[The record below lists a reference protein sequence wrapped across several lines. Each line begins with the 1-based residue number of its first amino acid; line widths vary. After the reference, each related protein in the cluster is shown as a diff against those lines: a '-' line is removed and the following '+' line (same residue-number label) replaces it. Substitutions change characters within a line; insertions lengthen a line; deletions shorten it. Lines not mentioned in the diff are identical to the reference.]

1 MFKIVK
7 HLFSLLNTNQRRQF
21 YLLQILV
28 ILMSLTQIVGV
39 ASVIPFMALVGD
51 LSQLQQDTIIAEVY
65 KLSGLS
71 SESQFIFWLGLGVLI
86 MLFFA
91 SIISM
96 YTTWRITLFANKISV
111 EIADRLYT
119 HYLKQ
124 NWLFH
129 ATNSSSKL
137 TKQIATETQRI
148 NHGILMPFMHLNAN
162 FVFVISMSISILI
175 LDPIVAI
182 VGFAI
187 FAVLY
192 FLIFKLVS
200 LTLLKNGRSI
210 SEMYEKRYR
219 LMNEGF
225 GGIKDVL
232 LLGRHSDFID
242 RFYKTGVVFA
252 YNQGVNNALQ
262 HVPRYFMEMVAFGS
276 MIGLVLYLFTSYDAD
291 LSSILSILSVYAIA
305 GIKLLPAFQGI
316 YNSLA
321 AIRSSTGAY
330 EAIQKDLTDASASEI
345 KLLTNKFKT
354 SKKEKSYLNP
364 KKQISLENV
373 SFGYPGKEEL
383 VLSQINI
390 SIPVNKVI
398 GIVGPSGSGKSTLID
413 ILLGLIEPKS
423 GFLKIDG
430 KIINNQNLR
439 CWQNSIGFVAQAIFL
454 SEGTIA
460 ENIAFGLPKSQI
472 NFKQVENVLKLANLE
487 KFVKGLKNGVHTKV
501 GERGVQ
507 LSGGQRQRIG
517 IARALYHQA
526 EVLVFDEATSSLDGI
541 TEKMI
546 MQAVHK
552 FSDKKTIIM
561 IAHRL
566 KTVEKCDQIFF
577 IEGGKVADQGTF
589 QELIETNESFK
600 NMANHA

>member
-7 HLFSLLNTNQRRQF
+7 HLFSILKTSQRRHF
-21 YLLQILV
+21 YLLQVLV
-28 ILMSLTQIVGV
+28 IVMSLTQILGV
-39 ASVIPFMALVGD
+39 ASIIPFMALVGD

-65 KLSGLS
+65 KMSGLS
-71 SESQFIFWLGLGVLI
+71 SESQFVFWLGLSVLI
-86 MLFFA
+86 MLFFG

-96 YTTWRITLFANKISV
+96 YTTWRTTLFANKISV
-111 EIADRLYT
+111 EIADRLFT

-124 NWLFH
+124 DWLFH
-129 ATNSSSKL
+129 ASGSSAQL
-137 TKQIATETQRI
+137 TKHIATETLRI
-148 NHGILMPFMHLNAN
+148 NFGILMPLMNLNAY
-162 FVFVISMSISILI
+162 VVLVISMSISIFI
-175 LDPIVAI
+175 FDPTVATIGFIV
-182 VGFAI
+182 FA
-187 FAVLY
+187 LSYY
-192 FLIFKLVS
+192 FIFKLVN

-210 SEMYEKRYR
+210 SEMNEKRYR

-232 LLGRHSDFID
+232 LLGRHSDFIN

-252 YNQGVNNALQ
+252 YSQGVNNALGYA
-262 HVPRYFMEMVAFGS
+262 PRYFMELIAFGS
-276 MIGLVLYLFTSYDAD
+276 MIALILYLFTSYEAN
-291 LSSILSILSVYAIA
+291 LSSILPILSVYAIA

-316 YNSLA
+316 YSALA
-321 AIRSSTGAY
+321 SIRANTGAY
-330 EAIQKDLTDASASEI
+330 EAIKQDLIDSSEI
-345 KLLTNKFKT
+345 KSATNKSKT
-354 SKKEKSYLNP
+354 VKKEKSYLNP
-364 KKQISLENV
+364 KKQISLENI
-373 SFGYPGKEEL
+373 SFRYPGKNES
-383 VLSQINI
+383 VLNQMNM
-390 SIPVNKVI
+390 SIPVRKVI

-413 ILLGLIEPKS
+413 ILLGLIEPQK

-430 KIINNQNLR
+430 KIINNQNR
-439 CWQNSIGFVAQAIFL
+439 RSWQNSIGFVAQAIFL

-460 ENIAFGLPKSQI
+460 ENVAFGLSKNQI
-472 NFKQVENVLKLANLE
+472 NLKQVENALKLANLE
-487 KFVKGLKNGVHTKV
+487 EFVKDLKNGVHTKV

-517 IARALYHQA
+517 IARALYNQA

-552 FSDKKTIIM
+552 FSDQKTIIM

-577 IEGGKVADQGTF
+577 IDEGKVADQGTF
-589 QELIETNESFK
+589 QELIEKNEKFK
-600 NMANHA
+600 NMAIHA

>member
-7 HLFSLLNTNQRRQF
+7 HFFSILKTSQRRQF
-21 YLLQILV
+21 YLLQVLV
-28 ILMSLTQIVGV
+28 IVMSLTQIVGV
-39 ASVIPFMALVGD
+39 ASIIPFMALVGD
-51 LSQLQQDTIIAEVY
+51 LSQLQQDTFIAEVY

-71 SESQFIFWLGLGVLI
+71 SESQFVFWLGLSVLI

-124 NWLFH
+124 DWLFH
-129 ATNSSSKL
+129 ASGSSAQL
-137 TKQIATETQRI
+137 TKQIATETLRI

-162 FVFVISMSISILI
+162 VVFVTSMSISIFI
-175 LDPIVAI
+175 FDPIVAI
-182 VGFAI
+182 VGVVIFAI
-187 FAVLY
+187 SY
-192 FLIFKLVS
+192 FFIFKLVS
-200 LTLLKNGRSI
+200 LTLLNNGRSI

-232 LLGRHSDFID
+232 LLGRNIDFIN

-252 YNQGVNNALQ
+252 YSQGVNNALG
-262 HVPRYFMEMVAFGS
+262 HAPRYFMELIAFGS
-276 MIGLVLYLFTSYDAD
+276 MIALVLYLFTSYDGD
-291 LSSILSILSVYAIA
+291 LSSILPILSVYAIA
-305 GIKLLPAFQGI
+305 GMKLLPAFQGI

-321 AIRSSTGAY
+321 SIRASTGAY
-330 EAIQKDLTDASASEI
+330 EAIKQDLIDSSQI
-345 KLLTNKFKT
+345 KPATNKFNT
-354 SKKEKSYLNP
+354 SKKERSYLSP
-364 KKQISLENV
+364 KKQISLENI
-373 SFGYPGKEEL
+373 SFRYPGKEEL
-383 VLSQINI
+383 VLNQMNM
-390 SIPVNKVI
+390 SIPVKQVI
-398 GIVGPSGSGKSTLID
+398 GIVGPSGSGKSTLVD
-413 ILLGLIEPKS
+413 ILLGLIEPQK

-430 KIINNQNLR
+430 KVINNQNCR
-439 CWQNSIGFVAQAIFL
+439 SWQNSIGFVAQAIFL

-460 ENIAFGLPKSQI
+460 ENVAFGLAKHKI
-472 NFKQVENVLKLANLE
+472 NFNQVENALKLANLE
-487 KFVKGLKNGVHTKV
+487 EFVAGLKNGVHTKV

-517 IARALYHQA
+517 IARALYHRA

-546 MQAVHK
+546 MEAVHK
-552 FSDKKTIIM
+552 FSDEKTIIM

-577 IEGGKVADQGTF
+577 IDEGKVADRGTF
-589 QELIETNESFK
+589 KELIEKNEKFK
-600 NMANHA
+600 NMANHT

>member
-7 HLFSLLNTNQRRQF
+7 HLFSVLNTSQRRHF
-21 YLLQILV
+21 YLLQVLV
-28 ILMSLTQIVGV
+28 IVMSLTQIVGV
-39 ASVIPFMALVGD
+39 ASIIPFMALVGD

-65 KLSGLS
+65 MMSGLN
-71 SESQFIFWLGLGVLI
+71 SESQFIFWLGIGVLI

-124 NWLFH
+124 DWLFH
-129 ATNSSSKL
+129 ASGSSAQL
-137 TKQIATETQRI
+137 TKQIATETIRL

-162 FVFVISMSISILI
+162 VVFVSSMSISIFI
-175 LDPIVAI
+175 FDPIVAI
-182 VGFAI
+182 VGVVIFAI
-187 FAVLY
+187 SYY
-192 FLIFKLVS
+192 FIFKLVS
-200 LTLLKNGRSI
+200 LTLLNNGRSI

-232 LLGRHSDFID
+232 LLGRHRDFID

-252 YNQGVNNALQ
+252 YSQGVNNALG
-262 HVPRYFMEMVAFGS
+262 HAPRYFMELIAFGS
-276 MIGLVLYLFTSYDAD
+276 MIALVLYLFTSYDAD
-291 LSSILSILSVYAIA
+291 LSSILPILSVYAIA
-305 GIKLLPAFQGI
+305 GIKLLPAFQQI

-321 AIRSSTGAY
+321 TIKGNIAGYDAIR
-330 EAIQKDLTDASASEI
+330 QDLIDSSEI
-345 KLLTNKFKT
+345 KPATNIYKT
-354 SKKEKSYLNP
+354 NKKEKSYLNP
-364 KKQISLENV
+364 KKQISLENI
-373 SFGYPGKEEL
+373 SFRYPGKKEL
-383 VLSQINI
+383 VLNQMNI
-390 SIPVNKVI
+390 SIPVKKVI
-398 GIVGPSGSGKSTLID
+398 GIVGPSGSGKSTLVD
-413 ILLGLIEPKS
+413 ILLGLIEPQK
-423 GFLKIDG
+423 GFLKIDD
-430 KIINNQNLR
+430 KIINNQNR
-439 CWQNSIGFVAQAIFL
+439 RSWQNSIGFVAQAIFL

-460 ENIAFGLPKSQI
+460 ENIAFGLSKDLI
-472 NFKQVENVLKLANLE
+472 NFNQVENALKLANMDE
-487 KFVKGLKNGVHTKV
+487 FVKDLKDGVHTKV

-517 IARALYHQA
+517 IARALYHQP
-526 EVLVFDEATSSLDGI
+526 EILVFDEATSSLDGI
-541 TEKMI
+541 SEKMI

-552 FSDKKTIIM
+552 FSDEKTIIM

-577 IEGGKVADQGTF
+577 IDGGKVADQGTF
-589 QELIETNESFK
+589 QELIENNEKFK
-600 NMANHA
+600 NMANHT

>member
-7 HLFSLLNTNQRRQF
+7 HLFSILKTSQRRQF
-21 YLLQILV
+21 YLLQVLV
-28 ILMSLTQIVGV
+28 IVMSLTQIVGV
-39 ASVIPFMALVGD
+39 ASIIPFMALVGD

-65 KLSGLS
+65 KLSGLN
-71 SESQFIFWLGLGVLI
+71 SESQFVFWLGLSVLI

-124 NWLFH
+124 DWLFH
-129 ATNSSSKL
+129 ASGSSAQL
-137 TKQIATETQRI
+137 TKQIATETLRI

-162 FVFVISMSISILI
+162 VVFVTSMSISIFI
-175 LDPIVAI
+175 FDPIVAI
-182 VGFAI
+182 VGVVI
-187 FAVLY
+187 FALSY
-192 FLIFKLVS
+192 YSIFKIVS

-232 LLGRHSDFID
+232 LLGRYSDFID
-242 RFYKTGVVFA
+242 RFYRTGVVFA
-252 YNQGVNNALQ
+252 YSQGVNNALA
-262 HVPRYFMEMVAFGS
+262 HAPRYFMELIAFGS
-276 MIGLVLYLFTSYDAD
+276 MIALVLYLFTSYDAD
-291 LSSILSILSVYAIA
+291 LSSILPILSVYAIA
-305 GIKLLPAFQGI
+305 GMKLLPAFQGI

-321 AIRSSTGAY
+321 SIRASTGAY
-330 EAIQKDLTDASASEI
+330 EAIQQDLIDSSEI
-345 KLLTNKFKT
+345 KPATNISKT

-364 KKQISLENV
+364 KKQISLENI
-373 SFGYPGKEEL
+373 SFRYPGKKEL
-383 VLSQINI
+383 VLNQMNI
-390 SIPVNKVI
+390 SIPVKKVI
-398 GIVGPSGSGKSTLID
+398 GIVGPSGSGKSTLVD
-413 ILLGLIEPKS
+413 ILLGLIEPQK
-423 GFLKIDG
+423 GFLKIDD
-430 KIINNQNLR
+430 KIINNQNR
-439 CWQNSIGFVAQAIFL
+439 RSWQNSIGFVAQAIFL

-460 ENIAFGLPKSQI
+460 ENIAFGLSKDLI
-472 NFKQVENVLKLANLE
+472 NFNQVENALKLANMDE
-487 KFVKGLKNGVHTKV
+487 FVKDLKDGVHTKV

-517 IARALYHQA
+517 IARALYHQP
-526 EVLVFDEATSSLDGI
+526 EILVFDEATSSLDGI
-541 TEKMI
+541 SEKMI

-552 FSDKKTIIM
+552 FSDEKTIIM

-577 IEGGKVADQGTF
+577 IDGGRVADQGTF
-589 QELIETNESFK
+589 QELIKNNEKFK
-600 NMANHA
+600 NMANHT

>member
-7 HLFSLLNTNQRRQF
+7 HFFSILKTSQRRQF
-21 YLLQILV
+21 YLLQVLV
-28 ILMSLTQIVGV
+28 IVMSLTQIVGV
-39 ASVIPFMALVGD
+39 ASIIPFMALVGD
-51 LSQLQQDTIIAEVY
+51 LSQLKQDTFIAEVY

-71 SESQFIFWLGLGVLI
+71 SESQFVFWLGLSVLI

-124 NWLFH
+124 DWLFH
-129 ATNSSSKL
+129 ASGSSAQL
-137 TKQIATETQRI
+137 TKQIATETLRI
-148 NHGILMPFMHLNAN
+148 NHGILMPFMHMNAN
-162 FVFVISMSISILI
+162 VVFVTSMSISIFI
-175 LDPIVAI
+175 FDPIVAI
-182 VGFAI
+182 VGVVIFAI
-187 FAVLY
+187 SY
-192 FLIFKLVS
+192 FFIFKLVS
-200 LTLLKNGRSI
+200 LKLLNNGRSI

-232 LLGRHSDFID
+232 LLGRNIDFIN

-252 YNQGVNNALQ
+252 YSQGVNNALGYA
-262 HVPRYFMEMVAFGS
+262 PRYFMELIAFGS
-276 MIGLVLYLFTSYDAD
+276 MIALVLYLFTSYDGD
-291 LSSILSILSVYAIA
+291 LSSILPILSVYAIA
-305 GIKLLPAFQGI
+305 GMKLLPAFQGI

-321 AIRSSTGAY
+321 SIRASTGAY
-330 EAIQKDLTDASASEI
+330 EAIKQDLIDSSQI
-345 KLLTNKFKT
+345 KPATNKFNT
-354 SKKEKSYLNP
+354 SKKERSYLSP
-364 KKQISLENV
+364 KKQISLENI
-373 SFGYPGKEEL
+373 SFRYPGKEEL
-383 VLSQINI
+383 VLNQMNM
-390 SIPVNKVI
+390 SIPVKQVI
-398 GIVGPSGSGKSTLID
+398 GIVGPSGSGKSTLVD
-413 ILLGLIEPKS
+413 ILLGLIEPQK

-430 KIINNQNLR
+430 KVINNQNCR
-439 CWQNSIGFVAQAIFL
+439 SWQNSIGFVAQAIFL

-460 ENIAFGLPKSQI
+460 ENVAFGLAKNKI
-472 NFKQVENVLKLANLE
+472 NFNQVENALKLANLE
-487 KFVKGLKNGVHTKV
+487 EFVTGLKNGVHTKV

-517 IARALYHQA
+517 IARALYHRP

-546 MQAVHK
+546 MEAVYK
-552 FSDKKTIIM
+552 FSDEKTIIM

-577 IEGGKVADQGTF
+577 IDEGKVADRGTF
-589 QELIETNESFK
+589 KELIEKNEKFK
-600 NMANHA
+600 NMANHT